1 MSAKPGT
8 NRLSRFLLG
17 SAGALV
23 LLFLCTPI
31 LIVVPMSFSD
41 RSALQFPPQGFSLRW
56 YDAFLSSPVWIEALL
71 TSLQLALCSSIIALV
86 LGSLAAYGLARGRI
100 RGGAWLDANFMA
112 PMIIPHII
120 TAIALYF
127 AFAALGML
135 GTFTGLVIGH
145 ALVAT
150 PFVISVVG
158 VAVRALDV
166 RIEQSARSLG
176 ATWPRVLASIVVP
189 NVYPS
194 LFVAWIFAFIVS
206 FDEVV
211 ITYFLAGSHV
221 TIPKKMFN
229 DLSQQLDPTITAV
242 ASILIVGS
250 VLLMLVA
257 AKLSG
262 GALGGVARGD
272 KH

>member
-1 MSAKPGT
+1 MKTPLE
-8 NRLSRFLLG
+8 RLLRLLV
-17 SAGALV
+17 GACGVLV

-41 RSALQFPPQGFSLRW
+41 RSTLQFPPQGFSLRW
-56 YDAFLSSPVWIEALL
+56 YRAFADSPVWTEALW
-71 TSLQLALCSSIIALV
+71 TSLQLALYSSVIALV
-86 LGSLAAYGLARGRI
+86 LGSLAAYGLARSRGRT
-100 RGGAWLDANFMA
+100 GLWLDANFMA

-127 AFAALGML
+127 AFSRVGML
-135 GTFTGLVIGH
+135 GSFAGLVIGH

-166 RIEQSARSLG
+166 RIEQCARSLG
-176 ATWPRVLASIVVP
+176 AGWLRVIGQVVVP

-229 DLSQQLDPTITAV
+229 DLSQQIEPTITAV
-242 ASILIVGS
+242 ATLLIAGS
-250 VLLMLVA
+250 VVLMAIA
-257 AKLSG
+257 ARLSG
-262 GALGGVARGD
+262 SATRTRR
-272 KH
+272 

>member
-1 MSAKPGT
+1 MSKPHPIPLAA
-8 NRLSRFLLG
+8 RLLLG
-17 SAGALV
+17 LAGAAV
-23 LLFLCTPI
+23 LMFVCLPI

-41 RSALQFPPQGFSLRW
+41 SSTLQFPPRGFSLRW
-56 YDAFLSSPVWIEALL
+56 YDAFFSTPVWMQALW
-71 TSLQLALCSSIIALV
+71 TSLKLAAASSVIALV
-86 LGSLAAYGLARGRI
+86 LGALAAYGLARSRLK
-100 RGGAWLDANFMA
+100 GGALLDANFMS

-127 AFAALGML
+127 AFAAVGML

-150 PFVISVVG
+150 PFVITVVG

-176 ATWPRVLASIVVP
+176 ASGARVLLSIVMP

-194 LFVAWIFAFIVS
+194 LLVAWIFAFIIS

-211 ITYFLAGSHV
+211 ITYFLAGTHV

-242 ASILIVGS
+242 ASILIVAS
-250 VLLMLVA
+250 IVLMLVIS
-257 AKLSG
+257 KLAGPGIVSG
-262 GALGGVARGD
+262 SRR
-272 KH
+272 